1 MTVWPGGTTPPDP
14 PAVRVGVIGVGMIG
28 QDHIRRITQVLT
40 GGAVTAVNDV
50 DAARAGQVA
59 ASLPGVGRHRASVH
73 ETAADLIADAG
84 VDAVLVA
91 SWGPAHEEQVLA
103 AIGAGKPVFC
113 EKPLAPTSD
122 ACLRIMDA
130 EMAAGRRYVQ
140 VGFMRRYD
148 AGYQAMKATLE
159 DGSIGAPLLMHCA
172 HRNPSVP
179 PYGFTTEMI
188 ISDSAVHEIDL
199 VRWLFGEEIAA
210 TSVLVPRRSGQAPAG
225 MQDPLILL
233 LEMASGVLVDDELF
247 LNARYGYDVR
257 GEVVGETG
265 TVALADVSEV
275 MVRRDGRHGGR
286 VPVDWRD
293 RFIRAYDAELQ
304 DWLTAV
310 AAGTSTG
317 PTAWDGFAAAAVT
330 DSALEALR
338 TGQRTAVTMP
348 ERPEFYSKAQ

>member
-1 MTVWPGGTTPPDP
+1 MT
-14 PAVRVGVIGVGMIG
+14 VRVGVIGTGMIG

-40 GGAVTAVNDV
+40 GGAVVAVTDV

-59 ASLPGVGRHRASVH
+59 AALPGAVVHAS
-73 ETAADLIADAG
+73 AQDLIADDH

-91 SWGPAHEEQVLA
+91 SWGAAHEEQVVA
-103 AIGAGKPVFC
+103 AIEAAKPVFC

-122 ACLRIMDA
+122 ACLRIIDA

-148 AGYQAMKATLE
+148 AAYRAMKATLD
-159 DGSIGAPLLMHCA
+159 DGSIGTPLLMHCA

-188 ISDSAVHEIDL
+188 ISDSAVHEIDTI
-199 VRWLFGEEIAA
+199 RWLFDEEIVAA
-210 TSVLVPRRSGQAPAG
+210 AVLTPRRTSQAAEG
-225 MQDPLILL
+225 VRDPLIIVF
-233 LEMASGVLVDDELF
+233 EMASGILVDDEVF
-247 LNARYGYDVR
+247 VNAGYGYDIR
-257 GEVVGETG
+257 GEVVCERG
-265 TVALADVSEV
+265 TVALADAGPVALSA
-275 MVRRDGRHGGR
+275 GGHR
-286 VPVDWRD
+286 SGTIPADWRE

-317 PTAWDGFAAAAVT
+317 PSAWDGYAAAVVT
-330 DSALEALR
+330 DRAVEALH
-338 TGQRTAVTMP
+338 TGRRIEVPLP
-348 ERPEFYSKAQ
+348 ERPDFYAKSQ